1 MEPQVSKVLEIQR
14 LRTRGEDV
22 IYRKLNKP
30 IGTVERYE
38 FKTFQALEDFFLRNM
53 VKFKGS
59 KTKVIGKT
67 LLRWRNKK

>member
-1 MEPQVSKVLEIQR
+1 MYRR
-14 LRTRGEDV
+14 LKNKIGV
-22 IYRKLNKP
+22 I
-30 IGTVERYE
+30 ERYE
-38 FKTFQALEDFFLRNM
+38 FKTFMALEEFFLKNM

>member
-1 MEPQVSKVLEIQR
+1 M
-14 LRTRGEDV
+14 

-30 IGTVERYE
+30 IGIVERYE

-67 LLRWRNKK
+67 LLRWRNKR

>member
-1 MEPQVSKVLEIQR
+1 
-14 LRTRGEDV
+14 V